1 VLLTA
6 DVIVL
11 LVILL
16 LGIGIG
22 IISSM
27 LGIGGGIVV
36 VPLLVVLL
44 AVNPRSA
51 SAISLLGGMFV
62 ATSSTI
68 SYSRQVPRPTMVRI
82 GLLLTLVTV
91 PGSILGAWLASY
103 LEGVSDMAVRYL
115 FAAVLFPIALKM
127 VFPAKKKESGD
138 VASELAAFRASR
150 IGLRTIALTLM
161 GSFIAGVLSGLL
173 GLGGGAVVVPLLTF
187 VMRMPMHGAVATS
200 MLTMVFTTFS
210 GTCTNV
216 VLGEMSL
223 IPAGGLVFGT
233 AVYGLAIGIGMLSGA
248 PIGVRYACRVK
259 ASSLKAAFGI
269 MLIYP
274 IIRMAELGQSIM
286 QSEEFI
292 ASTTGDLA
300 IWLAVVL
307 PVIAIRIHKM
317 GATAKREQDREGGV
331 VCDTKPPDF

>member
-27 LGIGGGIVV
+27 LGIGGGIIV

-62 ATSSTI
+62 ATSSTV
-68 SYSRQVPRPTMVRI
+68 SYSRQVPRPTMVKI

-103 LEGVSDMAVRYL
+103 LEGVSDMAVRYV

-127 VFPAKKKESGD
+127 VFPAKKKESGN
-138 VASELAAFRASR
+138 VASELVAFRASR
-150 IGLRTIALTLM
+150 IGLHTIALTLM
-161 GSFIAGVLSGLL
+161 GSLIAGVLSGLL
-173 GLGGGAVVVPLLTF
+173 GLGGGAIVVPLLTF
-187 VMRMPMHGAVATS
+187 VMHMPMHGAVATS

-210 GTCTNV
+210 GTFTNIF
-216 VLGEMSL
+216 LGEMSL
-223 IPAGGLVFGT
+223 IPADGLIFGT
-233 AVYGLAIGIGMLSGA
+233 AVYGIAIGIGMLTGA

-259 ASSLKAAFGI
+259 ASNLKAAFGI

-274 IIRMAELGQSIM
+274 IIRMAELGQSLT
-286 QSEEFI
+286 QSEDFVV
-292 ASTTGDLA
+292 STIGDFA

-307 PVIAIRIHKM
+307 PVIAMRVHILR
-317 GATAKREQDREGGV
+317 AAAKREREGADGV
-331 VCDTKPPDF
+331 VCDVEPQNF